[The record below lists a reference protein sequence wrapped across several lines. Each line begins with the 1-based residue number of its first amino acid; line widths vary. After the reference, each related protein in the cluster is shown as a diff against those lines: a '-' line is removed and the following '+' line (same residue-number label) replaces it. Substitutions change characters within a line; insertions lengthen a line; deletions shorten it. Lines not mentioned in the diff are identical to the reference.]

1 MTTLMIIGAVVA
13 LSLVVHIGL
22 FLWIRARIRGAHPT
36 EAKSAVE
43 AIKVK
48 DLTDQQ

>member
-1 MTTLMIIGAVVA
+1 MTTLMIVAAVVLA
-13 LSLVVHIGL
+13 SLVVHIGL

-36 EAKSAVE
+36 EAKSTVE
-43 AIKVK
+43 AIKGK